1 MGLTLVRAVRS
12 APMQDRAMDGP
23 QRSDSE
29 AAASAPASARV
40 LGARIHAL
48 DWPTT
53 LETIAHWAAR
63 RQSRCVCICNVHS
76 VVTASRQ
83 ADFGAVI
90 ARADLATPDGAPVAW
105 MLRRLGFAGQQRI
118 NGPDLMRRYC
128 AAAAARGD
136 SIFLYGGTEQTL
148 ERLQRALLSEQ
159 PTLRIAGICSPP
171 FRALS
176 PAEDDAI
183 VERINA
189 SGAGVVWVGLGCP
202 KQELWMDAHRGRV
215 HAVMVGVGAAFQYL
229 SGDTPRAPVWMQ
241 HTGLEWL
248 HRLASEPRRLWR
260 RYTFTNSYFIVGALG
275 QLCRR
280 LLTR

>member
-1 MGLTLVRAVRS
+1 
-12 APMQDRAMDGP
+12 MQDRAMDGTTHD
-23 QRSDSE
+23 RTATRAD
-29 AAASAPASARV
+29 PASARV

-48 DWPTT
+48 DWSTA
-53 LETIAHWAAR
+53 LSTIARWAAR
-63 RQSRCVCICNVHS
+63 HESRCVCICNVHS

-90 ARADLATPDGAPVAW
+90 ARADLTTPDGAPVAW
-105 MLRRLGFAGQQRI
+105 MLRRLGFKGQQRI

-128 AAAAARGD
+128 AAAAMRGE
-136 SIFLYGGTEQTL
+136 SIYLYGGTEQTL
-148 ERLQRALLSEQ
+148 ERLQRALLADH
-159 PTLRIAGICSPP
+159 PALRIAGTCSPP
-171 FRALS
+171 FRPLS
-176 PAEDDAI
+176 RDEDEAI
-183 VERINA
+183 VESINA

-215 HAVMVGVGAAFQYL
+215 QAVMVGVGAAFQYL

-241 HTGLEWL
+241 HAGLEWL

-260 RYTFTNSYFIVGALG
+260 RYVFTNSYFIVRALG
-275 QLCRR
+275 QLCGR